1 MELRV
6 LDRLLG
12 TRPALVPLILR
23 IAAGVVFMAYSLGK
37 FRRHDSEVA
46 AFDRYGVPFPD
57 LSVYLIGTLEFVG
70 GLLLIVG
77 LLTRPIAL
85 ALVGNMIGALL
96 TAGRIEPNFNH
107 VGLPILLIL
116 CLVMLVRTGA
126 GRFSVDLAA
135 QRRLAVTAP
144 TH

>member
-1 MELRV
+1 MKRRV

-85 ALVGNMIGALL
+85 ALVGNMIGALS

-107 VGLPILLIL
+107 VGLPILLIV

-126 GRFSVDLAA
+126 GRFSLDGPA
-135 QRRLAVTAP
+135 QRRLARIQRD
-144 TH
+144 